1 MLVAMVASL
10 QLHFVYLG
18 MLHLNKTS
26 TNVDVTNV
34 GQGLGGGGGGI
45 NAKETN
51 QKPSSCLTIY

>member
-34 GQGLGGGGGGI
+34 GQGLGGGGGG
-45 NAKETN
+45 ALMPR
-51 QKPSSCLTIY
+51 KPTKNPQVA